1 MTSVMFGMATRTFIE
16 IESATGTGPVRGF
29 YRFMKAIEST
39 LRRELKAALAQR
51 FGYFRQYGSMC
62 RYWSSVI

>member
-62 RYWSSVI
+62 R